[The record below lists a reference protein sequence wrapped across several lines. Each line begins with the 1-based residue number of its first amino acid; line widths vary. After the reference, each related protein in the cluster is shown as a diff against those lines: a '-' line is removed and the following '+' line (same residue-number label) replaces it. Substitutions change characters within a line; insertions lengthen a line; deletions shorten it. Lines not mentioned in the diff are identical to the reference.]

1 MNRDSMSKIWI
12 PVVAALVGGV
22 VTLFASQL
30 EVFSRHQ
37 KEIERLNDE
46 LFLRSRVKVY
56 VDFMKDPSEQN
67 RRNLILVGSKN
78 VVKASGDLYSKFCK
92 KEETRDDGTKVVV
105 CENTCPENRAFIK
118 LYQAMRNDFQV
129 TRMSPVS
136 DEELYVAKY
145 DRKPECPAQ

>member
-1 MNRDSMSKIWI
+1 MSKIWI

-22 VTLFASQL
+22 VMLFASQL
-30 EVFSRHQ
+30 EVFSRHR

-67 RRNLILVGSKN
+67 RRNLILVGSDN
-78 VVKASGDLYSKFCK
+78 VVKASGELYSKFCK
-92 KEETRDDGTKVVV
+92 KEETRDDGKKVLV

-136 DEELYVAKY
+136 DEDLYVAKY
-145 DRKPECPAQ
+145 DKKPECPPQ